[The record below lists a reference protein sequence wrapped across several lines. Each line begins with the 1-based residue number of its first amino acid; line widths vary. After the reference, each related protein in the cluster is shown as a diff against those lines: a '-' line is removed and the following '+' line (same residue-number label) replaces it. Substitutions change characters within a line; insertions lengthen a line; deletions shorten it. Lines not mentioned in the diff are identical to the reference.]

1 MPPGGQAQPG
11 DSGEHHHDQEEGGS
25 SIRQDIWG
33 QSQAEIEN
41 DMSAIRDQ
49 FKDMFSCIG
58 EIKLPLIEIYMM
70 EGAKPVAQKQR
81 PISIHMMEPLKEKL
95 EEFVQEEVLEGLWSP
110 SMPEGGYTMWSS
122 PRRSGT
128 REPSA
133 STSTPAAWRS
143 TWTCHTSPSPHQK
156 IETPVPRQ

>member
-95 EEFVQEEVLEGLWSP
+95 VEFVQEEVLESKHARGWVHNVVLTKKKWNERAISLNIDTR
-110 SMPEGGYTMWSS
+110 SMEKYVDMSHFPI
-122 PRRSGT
+122 P
-128 REPSA
+128 
-133 STSTPAAWRS
+133 TS
-143 TWTCHTSPSPHQK
+143 
-156 IETPVPRQ
+156 EN

>member
-1 MPPGGQAQPG
+1 
-11 DSGEHHHDQEEGGS
+11 
-25 SIRQDIWG
+25 
-33 QSQAEIEN
+33 
-41 DMSAIRDQ
+41 
-49 FKDMFSCIG
+49 MFSCIG

-81 PISIHMMEPLKEKL
+81 PISIHMMEPFKEKL

-110 SMPEGGYTMWSS
+110 SMPEGGYTMGSS